1 MNLSESDKIYGLETG
16 IQYGQNARVDE
27 LNDRTFA
34 RFIPDSPLQPNI
46 GRRPIPTKYA
56 RFPII
61 DRVAEAH
68 VPIRPYLDYS
78 VGSEFAPIQGNG
90 PFSGFK
96 VCDESNLRNQYFAL
110 QSSPEAVY
118 IPNSS
123 SDLYKVTMAPDS
135 RPEPQPFLGLFD
147 DYRINLFTPIRNSD
161 PKIGGDTFL
170 NNTRVQMRGGSLV

>member
-27 LNDRTFA
+27 LNERALA
-34 RFIPDSPLQPNI
+34 RFVADTPLQPNI
-46 GRRPIPTKYA
+46 ARRPIPTKYA

-61 DRVAEAH
+61 DRVADAH
-68 VPIRPYLDYS
+68 VPIRSYLDYS
-78 VGSEFAPIQGNG
+78 TGSAFAPIQGNG

-110 QSSPEAVY
+110 QTAPQAAY
-118 IPNSS
+118 IPSS
-123 SDLYKVTMAPDS
+123 SSELYKVTMAPNS

-147 DYRINLFTPIRNSD
+147 DYRMNPFSTGRNVD
-161 PKIGGDTFL
+161 PKIGSDTFL
-170 NNTRVQMRGGSLV
+170 NNTRVQLRGGALA